1 MSESRRQ
8 RRNLAKKLGYLGK
21 DETLDQQRER
31 FRRSQEMGKYL
42 HLSHLERLKNL
53 ELEIER
59 DKTQEEENNL
69 VSNLTN
75 SNEYLESSA
84 FNFLSPTHL
93 ENNDLPQ
100 GSDSIQASDFKG
112 TAD

>member
-42 HLSHLERLKNL
+42 HLNHLERLKNL

-59 DKTQEEENNL
+59 EKTREEETNL
-69 VSNLTN
+69 ISVLSN
-75 SNEYLESSA
+75 SNEHLDSSS
-84 FNFLSPTHL
+84 FNFLSSTHL
-93 ENNDLPQ
+93 GNGDLLQ

-112 TAD
+112 TVD